1 MSSEILRC
9 ACESRSFKMRIPAR
23 GHWLYHLRAQE
34 GGGLEIVESEN
45 YVTNG
50 RRPRSVECADCG
62 AIVALPNG
70 ATIIGPGKTFISK
83 HGAGRV

>member
-1 MSSEILRC
+1 MSSEIIRC
-9 ACESRSFKMRIPAR
+9 ACGSRSFKMRIPAR

-62 AIVALPNG
+62 ASVALLKID
-70 ATIIGPGKTFISK
+70 TISGPEKTFISK